1 MAFMFSMADVFN
13 QAIGDWNVSNV
24 TNMKG
29 MFSKALEFNQSITNW
44 NIDRLTDDPQYLYE
58 F

>member
-1 MAFMFSMADVFN
+1 MADVFN
-13 QAIGDWNVSNV
+13 QTIGDWNVSNV

>member
-1 MAFMFSMADVFN
+1 MFSMADVFN

-29 MFSKALEFNQSITNW
+29 MFSKALEFNQPITNW